1 MAGYCGKC
9 QTRYSCH
16 CEEHDLECEGEPRG
30 IEQGTEEDFEN
41 QRRLNDW
48 DDQIEYFSSLRELGI
63 KVVSPFENWH

>member
-9 QTRYSCH
+9 QAHYNCH
-16 CEEHDLECEGEPRG
+16 YTEHDLDCEGEPHR

-48 DDQIEYFSSLRELGI
+48 DDEQARQIWDKHYR
-63 KVVSPFENWH
+63 